1 MYLSELQNKDIISIK
16 NGVNLG
22 RIVDVEINNEGHIL
36 GFVAEEKKL
45 FRKVLKN
52 SEMSFKF
59 KDIVKIGSDVILV
72 NKWKMWY
79 SKDMKK
85 KSLIIATIILL
96 IDQVLKIL
104 IDNILST
111 NESIEVIHSFFYITK
126 VYNTGAAWSIF
137 EGSQILLIIIA
148 IIAFFLLLKY
158 QSVFVENKR
167 NIVAFALI
175 YGGLVGNLIDRVVY
189 GYVIDYL
196 HFFIFDYSF
205 PVFNFADTAIVIG
218 FLLVIIAIIKG
229 EENEVSS
236 RWRSKWENR

>member
-1 MYLSELQNKDIISIK
+1 
-16 NGVNLG
+16 
-22 RIVDVEINNEGHIL
+22 
-36 GFVAEEKKL
+36 
-45 FRKVLKN
+45 
-52 SEMSFKF
+52 
-59 KDIVKIGSDVILV
+59 
-72 NKWKMWY
+72 
-79 SKDMKK
+79 MKK

-104 IDNILST
+104 IDNILSA

-158 QSVFVENKR
+158 QCVFVENKR

-175 YGGLVGNLIDRVVY
+175 YGGLVGNLIDRVIY

-205 PVFNFADTAIVIG
+205 PVFNFADMAIVIG

-236 RWRSKWENR
+236 RRRSK

>member
-1 MYLSELQNKDIISIK
+1 
-16 NGVNLG
+16 
-22 RIVDVEINNEGHIL
+22 
-36 GFVAEEKKL
+36 
-45 FRKVLKN
+45 
-52 SEMSFKF
+52 
-59 KDIVKIGSDVILV
+59 
-72 NKWKMWY
+72 
-79 SKDMKK
+79 MKK

-104 IDNILST
+104 INNILSI

-175 YGGLVGNLIDRVVY
+175 YGGLVGNLIDRVIY

-205 PVFNFADTAIVIG
+205 PVFNFADMAIVIG

-236 RWRSKWENR
+236 RRRSK